1 MIKSNLPVIL
11 LKKLVLLPGEE
22 VRVEIKSDISKKVTE
37 ISKLYHDSEVLIVC
51 PLNLLEE
58 KPDTSDL
65 PRIGVVGKINSVI
78 DLPNGNER
86 VIITGLYRVKII
98 SYVNYSNEEDILD
111 SIITNIETSES
122 EIEWVAYQ
130 RKLQTELELYINKNP
145 FVGNSI
151 MSEVKQGINLD
162 KLTDVIANFLPLSF
176 EKKLNLMLDSS
187 PISRCKIL
195 IKELAVESAVIDLE
209 SHIESEIK
217 KGLDDTQKEF
227 ILKEKLKVI
236 KNELGETNTKE
247 EDILNYRNLVNS
259 PKYPE
264 RIKNKLLSEI
274 ERYNATSEMSPDA
287 GIIRNYIEYLLN
299 VPWYTETRDERDL
312 IKIEKKLNDT
322 HYGMKK
328 AKERVIEYIAV
339 KSITDE
345 VSSPI
350 ICLVGP
356 PGVGKTTFAES
367 ISKALDRNFV
377 KISLGGM
384 SDSAELVGHRR
395 AYIGSNPGKIVTSL
409 IKCGSNNPVFLLDEV
424 DKLKK
429 DYKGDPAS
437 TLLDILDVSQNKRF
451 VDNYIDEEID
461 LSKILFILTAN
472 DISNIPPA
480 LLDRLEIIDLTG
492 YTDNEKLLISENYII
507 PSALKKHGLKN
518 TIIKFETEAI
528 KKIINEYTNES
539 GVRELERDINKIIR
553 KVITEHIK
561 SSRKIVSVRIK
572 ENDIPHYLEQELYK
586 ESKYKE
592 IIHPGVVTAVACSS
606 IGGVSIYIECTSF
619 KGTGKYTFTGSLGSI
634 TKESIEIALSYIK
647 SNTKRFDIDEDFFL
661 NNDFHINFTEGAI
674 NKDGPSAGISIVT
687 AILSHI
693 KGVIIS
699 DKISLT
705 GEITLNGDILKIGG
719 LKEKTIACKR
729 QNIERL
735 FIPKDNLN
743 DIEWLEK
750 DLKNDIEFIPVS
762 NYLEIYEKIFS

>member
-130 RKLQTELELYINKNP
+130 RKLQAELELYINKNP

-236 KNELGETNTKE
+236 KNKLGETNTKE

-264 RIKNKLLSEI
+264 RIRNKLLSEI

-729 QNIERL
+729 QNIEKL

>member
-264 RIKNKLLSEI
+264 RIRNKLLSEI

-384 SDSAELVGHRR
+384 SDSAELVGHSR

-647 SNTKRFDIDEDFFL
+647 SNAKRFDIDEDFFL

>member
-437 TLLDILDVSQNKRF
+437 ILLDILDVSQNKRF

-480 LLDRLEIIDLTG
+480 LLDRLEIIVLTG

-647 SNTKRFDIDEDFFL
+647 SNAKRFDIDEDFFL

-729 QNIERL
+729 QNIEKL

>member
-130 RKLQTELELYINKNP
+130 RKLQAELELYINKNP

-264 RIKNKLLSEI
+264 RIRNKLLSEI

-647 SNTKRFDIDEDFFL
+647 SNAKRFDIDEDFFL
-661 NNDFHINFTEGAI
+661 NNDFHINFTDGAI

>member
-37 ISKLYHDSEVLIVC
+37 ISKLYYDSEVLIVC

-130 RKLQTELELYINKNP
+130 RKLQAELELYINKNP

-264 RIKNKLLSEI
+264 RIRNKLLSEI

-647 SNTKRFDIDEDFFL
+647 SNAKRFDIDEDFFL

-729 QNIERL
+729 QNIEKL

>member
-130 RKLQTELELYINKNP
+130 RKLQAELELYINKNP

-647 SNTKRFDIDEDFFL
+647 SNAKRFDIDEDFFL

>member
-130 RKLQTELELYINKNP
+130 RKLQDELELYINKNP

-264 RIKNKLLSEI
+264 RIRNKLLSEI

-647 SNTKRFDIDEDFFL
+647 SNAKRFDIDEDFFL

-705 GEITLNGDILKIGG
+705 GEITLNGNILKIGG

-729 QNIERL
+729 QNIEKL

>member
-264 RIKNKLLSEI
+264 RIRNKLLSEI

-729 QNIERL
+729 QNIEKL

>member
-130 RKLQTELELYINKNP
+130 RKLQAELELYINKNP

-287 GIIRNYIEYLLN
+287 GIIKNYIEYLLN
-299 VPWYTETRDERDL
+299 VPWYTEARDERDL

-647 SNTKRFDIDEDFFL
+647 SNAKRFDIDEDFFL